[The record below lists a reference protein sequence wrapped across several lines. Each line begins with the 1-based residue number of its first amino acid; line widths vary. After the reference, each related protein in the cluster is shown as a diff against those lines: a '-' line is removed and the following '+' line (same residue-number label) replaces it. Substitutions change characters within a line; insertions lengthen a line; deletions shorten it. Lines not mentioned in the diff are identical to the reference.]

1 MYDFHIIGPCH
12 YAIQDERL
20 DATGVAGLPYEI
32 ARRDVAHLHVRI
44 HRRARIGD
52 VPLLHLSQ
60 YIQIGNTQQS
70 QVVIRVLRLNGEDVA
85 ASKIRVVRPEHLPF
99 SKSRTVQ
106 ATYHMPR
113 RQQHAAIPFVRSHM
127 PRGTVFRTVQLWA
140 GHSDT
145 RCQQQ
150 VQITEPFE
158 STDCINRLTI
168 QRERRGCR

>member
-1 MYDFHIIGPCH
+1 MYDFRIIGPCH

-20 DATGVAGLPYEI
+20 DATWVAGLQYEI

-52 VPLLHLSQ
+52 VPLFHLSQ

-70 QVVIRVLRLNGEDVA
+70 QVVLRVLRLNGEDGA
-85 ASKIRVVRPEHLPF
+85 ASIIWIMRPEHLPF

-106 ATYHMPR
+106 ATYHMPC

-127 PRGTVFRTVQLWA
+127 PRGAVFRTGQLWA

-145 RCQQQ
+145 RRRQQ
-150 VQITEPFE
+150 VHIIKPFE
-158 STDCINRLTI
+158 SIALVFI
-168 QRERRGCR
+168 QRERRGGR